1 LNIALIILSA
11 ILTFIASKT
20 MKNLWAFIAF
30 GAILPFVIIV
40 FLGYLLNVAPD
51 TGQVETGGMT
61 DYLGAHLV
69 EWLIADIFGVMIGA
83 VAAALT
89 GRSK

>member
-40 FLGYLLNVAPD
+40 LLGYLLNVAPD
-51 TGQVETGGMT
+51 AQVEAGGMT